1 MRAAPMATGERGV
14 AGEPGVTGKRIIGLA
29 KRARWWIADYAYA
42 VYWQL
47 RAAFDR
53 QDADAFTSGH
63 AAPLVIVP
71 GVYETWRFMQPL
83 ITALHD
89 RGHPVHVLDALAHN
103 RRPVRDAAQVL
114 ETFLE
119 TNRLTDVILVAHSK
133 GGLAGKLAM
142 AGASGPRVRAMLAI
156 ATPFGGSRYARL
168 LPARSLREFA
178 PSDPS
183 IVELARHL
191 EVNDRIV
198 SVYAA
203 FDPHIPEGSELIGA
217 RKNVRLDTG
226 GHFRVLADPRV
237 LAEVAALAER

>member
-1 MRAAPMATGERGV
+1 M
-14 AGEPGVTGKRIIGLA
+14 AGEWIIDLV
-29 KRARWWIADYAYA
+29 KRAGWWIADYAYA
-42 VYWQL
+42 VYWQF
-47 RAAFDR
+47 RAAFGR
-53 QDADAFTSGH
+53 QEADAFASGD
-63 AAPLVIVP
+63 AAPLLILP

-103 RRPVRDAAQVL
+103 RRPVHDAARVV
-114 ETFLE
+114 EEFLE
-119 TNRLTDVILVAHSK
+119 TNRMTDVIVVAHSK

-142 AGASGPRVRAMLAI
+142 AGASGERIRAMLAV

-168 LPARSLREFA
+168 LPVRSLWAFS

-183 IVELARHL
+183 IVELATHL
-191 EVNDRIV
+191 EVNERIV

-217 RKNVRLDTG
+217 RRNVRIETG
-226 GHFRVLADPRV
+226 GHFRILADPRV
-237 LAEVAALAER
+237 VAEVAALSER

>member
-1 MRAAPMATGERGV
+1 MTGERIIDL
-14 AGEPGVTGKRIIGLA
+14 VT
-29 KRARWWIADYAYA
+29 RARWWIADYAYA
-42 VYWQL
+42 AYWQL

-53 QDADAFTSGH
+53 RDADAFASGP
-63 AAPLVIVP
+63 AAPLVILP

-103 RRPVRDAAQVL
+103 RGPVRDAARVL
-114 ETFLE
+114 EAFLDAKE
-119 TNRLTDVILVAHSK
+119 LSDVILVAHSK

-142 AGASGPRVRAMLAI
+142 AGASGVRVRAMLAI

-168 LPARSLREFA
+168 LPARSLRAFS

-191 EVNDRIV
+191 EVNERIV

-203 FDPHIPEGSELIGA
+203 FDPHIPEGSELHGA

-237 LAEVAALAER
+237 LAEVAALAEA